1 MGKFTQLNRVQLDN
15 LTWRIVELYIG
26 DMDTENATSYSIE
39 ELSEMTG
46 FDRRT
51 IRSFIE
57 QGLMRGPDKMGRYAQ
72 YSQDHLVRLLAIK
85 NMKEMDGFST
95 GVIRTRLL
103 TMSQDEVGQVAV
115 SPDENFSASTT
126 SATDYLKSI
135 RGGSGSGSVL
145 KPVSAKEEAPPEDK
159 KGTSRNAIELLL
171 LEFSNLSKGR
181 SVRNKASAETWHR
194 ISVTPDV
201 EISVRGLEDETDIA
215 RLTRIAD
222 HLREFI
228 LGNLGSEE

>member
-1 MGKFTQLNRVQLDN
+1 
-15 LTWRIVELYIG
+15 
-26 DMDTENATSYSIE
+26 MDTENATSYSIE

-103 TMSQDEVGQVAV
+103 TMSQDEVGQVAL
-115 SPDENFSASTT
+115 SPEESSNSSTT

-135 RGGSGSGSVL
+135 RAGSASI
-145 KPVSAKEEAPPEDK
+145 PVSVSANEEAPPEDK
-159 KGTSRNAIELLL
+159 KDTSRNAIELLL

-181 SVRNKASAETWHR
+181 SVKNKASAETWHR

-228 LGNLGSEE
+228 LGNSGSEE

>member
-1 MGKFTQLNRVQLDN
+1 M
-15 LTWRIVELYIG
+15 TWRIVELYIG

-95 GVIRTRLL
+95 GV
-103 TMSQDEVGQVAV
+103 
-115 SPDENFSASTT
+115 
-126 SATDYLKSI
+126 
-135 RGGSGSGSVL
+135 
-145 KPVSAKEEAPPEDK
+145 
-159 KGTSRNAIELLL
+159 
-171 LEFSNLSKGR
+171 
-181 SVRNKASAETWHR
+181 
-194 ISVTPDV
+194 
-201 EISVRGLEDETDIA
+201 
-215 RLTRIAD
+215 
-222 HLREFI
+222 
-228 LGNLGSEE
+228 

>member
-1 MGKFTQLNRVQLDN
+1 
-15 LTWRIVELYIG
+15 
-26 DMDTENATSYSIE
+26 MDTENATSYSIE

-115 SPDENFSASTT
+115 SSDENFSSSTT

-135 RGGSGSGSVL
+135 RGGSAAP
-145 KPVSAKEEAPPEDK
+145 PVSAVEETPPEDK

-201 EISVRGLEDETDIA
+201 EISVRGLEDGTDIA

-228 LGNLGSEE
+228 LGNSGSEE

>member
-1 MGKFTQLNRVQLDN
+1 
-15 LTWRIVELYIG
+15 
-26 DMDTENATSYSIE
+26 MDTENATSYSIE

-103 TMSQDEVGQVAV
+103 TMSQDEVGQVAL
-115 SPDENFSASTT
+115 SPDQSSSSSTT

-135 RGGSGSGSVL
+135 RGGSVIPV
-145 KPVSAKEEAPPEDK
+145 PVSAKEEAPPEDK

-181 SVRNKASAETWHR
+181 SVRNRASAETWHR

>member
-1 MGKFTQLNRVQLDN
+1 
-15 LTWRIVELYIG
+15 
-26 DMDTENATSYSIE
+26 MDTENATSYSIE
-39 ELSEMTG
+39 ELTEMTG

-103 TMSQDEVGQVAV
+103 TMSQDEVDQVAL
-115 SPDENFSASTT
+115 SPEESFRSSTT

-135 RGGSGSGSVL
+135 RAGSASIPVS
-145 KPVSAKEEAPPEDK
+145 VSAKEEAPPEDK
-159 KGTSRNAIELLL
+159 KDTSRNAIELLL

>member
-1 MGKFTQLNRVQLDN
+1 
-15 LTWRIVELYIG
+15 
-26 DMDTENATSYSIE
+26 MDTENATSYSIE

-115 SPDENFSASTT
+115 SSDENFSSSTT

-135 RGGSGSGSVL
+135 RGGSAAP
-145 KPVSAKEEAPPEDK
+145 PVSAVEETPPEDK

-228 LGNLGSEE
+228 LGNSGSEE

>member
-1 MGKFTQLNRVQLDN
+1 
-15 LTWRIVELYIG
+15 
-26 DMDTENATSYSIE
+26 MDTENATSYSIE

-115 SPDENFSASTT
+115 SSDENFSSSTT

-135 RGGSGSGSVL
+135 RGGSATP
-145 KPVSAKEEAPPEDK
+145 PVSAVEETPTEDK

-228 LGNLGSEE
+228 LGNSGSEE

>member
-1 MGKFTQLNRVQLDN
+1 
-15 LTWRIVELYIG
+15 
-26 DMDTENATSYSIE
+26 MDTENATSYSIE

-103 TMSQDEVGQVAV
+103 TMSQDEVGRVAV
-115 SPDENFSASTT
+115 SSDENFSSSTT

-135 RGGSGSGSVL
+135 RGGSGSVIR
-145 KPVSAKEEAPPEDK
+145 PVSAKEEAPAEEK
-159 KGTSRNAIELLL
+159 KTTSRNAIELLL

-181 SVRNKASAETWHR
+181 SVRSKASAETWHR

>member
-1 MGKFTQLNRVQLDN
+1 
-15 LTWRIVELYIG
+15 
-26 DMDTENATSYSIE
+26 MDTENATSYSIE

-57 QGLMRGPDKMGRYAQ
+57 QGLMRGTDKMGRYAQ

-115 SPDENFSASTT
+115 SSDENFSSSPT

-135 RGGSGSGSVL
+135 RGGSAAP
-145 KPVSAKEEAPPEDK
+145 PVSAVEETPPEDK

-201 EISVRGLEDETDIA
+201 EISVRGLEDGTDIA

-228 LGNLGSEE
+228 LGNSGSEE

>member
-1 MGKFTQLNRVQLDN
+1 
-15 LTWRIVELYIG
+15 
-26 DMDTENATSYSIE
+26 MDTENATSYSIE

-115 SPDENFSASTT
+115 SPDENFSSSTT

-135 RGGSGSGSVL
+135 RGGSVIVPV
-145 KPVSAKEEAPPEDK
+145 PVSAKEEAPPEEK
-159 KGTSRNAIELLL
+159 KTTSRNAIELLL

>member
-1 MGKFTQLNRVQLDN
+1 
-15 LTWRIVELYIG
+15 
-26 DMDTENATSYSIE
+26 MDTENATSYSIE
-39 ELSEMTG
+39 ELAEMTG

-103 TMSQDEVGQVAV
+103 TMSQDEVGQVAL
-115 SPDENFSASTT
+115 SPEESSNSSTT

-135 RGGSGSGSVL
+135 RGGS
-145 KPVSAKEEAPPEDK
+145 APPPVARAEESPAEEK
-159 KGTSRNAIELLL
+159 KSTSRNAIELLL

>member
-1 MGKFTQLNRVQLDN
+1 
-15 LTWRIVELYIG
+15 
-26 DMDTENATSYSIE
+26 MDTENATSYSIE

-95 GVIRTRLL
+95 GGIRTRLL

-115 SPDENFSASTT
+115 SSDENFSSSTT

-135 RGGSGSGSVL
+135 RGGSAAP
-145 KPVSAKEEAPPEDK
+145 PVSAVEETPPEDK

-201 EISVRGLEDETDIA
+201 EISVRGLEDGTDIA

-228 LGNLGSEE
+228 LGNSGSEE

>member
-1 MGKFTQLNRVQLDN
+1 
-15 LTWRIVELYIG
+15 
-26 DMDTENATSYSIE
+26 MDTENATSYSIE
-39 ELSEMTG
+39 ELAEMTG

-103 TMSQDEVGQVAV
+103 TMSQDEVDQVAL
-115 SPDENFSASTT
+115 SPEESFRSSTT

-135 RGGSGSGSVL
+135 RGGS
-145 KPVSAKEEAPPEDK
+145 APPPVARAEESPAEEK
-159 KGTSRNAIELLL
+159 KSTSRNAIELLL